1 MGIQVTPTIF
11 IVEAGGKGAPFRQVM
26 NPKEQLFTTIDQA
39 IADTV
44 SAPKATVAKKTGGK

>member
-1 MGIQVTPTIF
+1 MGIQSTPSIF

-26 NPKEQLFTTIDQA
+26 NPSQQLYTDIDQA
-39 IADTV
+39 IADTA